1 MNPLKIWR
9 RSLQTRVVVTT
20 TIASTLAVVVFGF
33 LLVQVISS
41 GVIDSKTRLSVSEA
55 AIARDEA
62 VRVVAAADTLS
73 ASLSEEALVDTV
85 VSAVALR
92 AGEPSVYDV
101 LLLGAGAATNA
112 ENGARVPERGT
123 NLVTE
128 ASVPTQLREA
138 LKESNRQA
146 WQFSEIEFLDGVS
159 QPGLVVGAPLEI
171 PSIGRYDLYLLFPFT
186 QEAETITLVR
196 NATVGAGA
204 LLVGVL
210 TLIAAFVTRQVVSPV
225 RRVASV
231 ARELQR
237 GNLAQRLRV
246 QGEDDLASLAVSFN
260 EMATDIE
267 AQIRRLEEMS
277 SLQQR
282 FVSDVSHEL
291 RTPLTTVRMAADVL
305 FQERSS
311 LPPEAARSAELL
323 AAQLDRFEDLLVNL
337 LEISKVDSG
346 AATLDS
352 VDMDLLEVTE
362 SVVDSL
368 EALAKRANV
377 ILQLEG
383 GPCPVTADRRR
394 VERIVRNLVS
404 NAIDHG
410 DGRPVEITVAGDVEG
425 VALMVR
431 DHGPGLVGDAPDRVF
446 DRFWRGDPSRARTT
460 GGTGLGLAIAREDAR
475 LHGGWLHAANAP
487 DGGAC
492 FRLSLPNTPGGRL
505 SRSAVSMPN
514 AQELVRA

>member
-1 MNPLKIWR
+1 
-9 RSLQTRVVVTT
+9 
-20 TIASTLAVVVFGF
+20 
-33 LLVQVISS
+33 
-41 GVIDSKTRLSVSEA
+41 
-55 AIARDEA
+55 
-62 VRVVAAADTLS
+62 
-73 ASLSEEALVDTV
+73 
-85 VSAVALR
+85 
-92 AGEPSVYDV
+92 
-101 LLLGAGAATNA
+101 
-112 ENGARVPERGT
+112 
-123 NLVTE
+123 
-128 ASVPTQLREA
+128 
-138 LKESNRQA
+138 
-146 WQFSEIEFLDGVS
+146 
-159 QPGLVVGAPLEI
+159 
-171 PSIGRYDLYLLFPFT
+171 
-186 QEAETITLVR
+186 
-196 NATVGAGA
+196 
-204 LLVGVL
+204 
-210 TLIAAFVTRQVVSPV
+210 
-225 RRVASV
+225 
-231 ARELQR
+231 
-237 GNLAQRLRV
+237 
-246 QGEDDLASLAVSFN
+246 
-260 EMATDIE
+260 MATDIE

-368 EALAKRANV
+368 QALAKRANV
-377 ILQLEG
+377 TLQLEG

-410 DGRPVEITVAGDVEG
+410 DGRPVEITVACDSEG

>member
-1 MNPLKIWR
+1 
-9 RSLQTRVVVTT
+9 
-20 TIASTLAVVVFGF
+20 
-33 LLVQVISS
+33 
-41 GVIDSKTRLSVSEA
+41 
-55 AIARDEA
+55 
-62 VRVVAAADTLS
+62 
-73 ASLSEEALVDTV
+73 
-85 VSAVALR
+85 
-92 AGEPSVYDV
+92 
-101 LLLGAGAATNA
+101 
-112 ENGARVPERGT
+112 
-123 NLVTE
+123 
-128 ASVPTQLREA
+128 
-138 LKESNRQA
+138 
-146 WQFSEIEFLDGVS
+146 
-159 QPGLVVGAPLEI
+159 
-171 PSIGRYDLYLLFPFT
+171 
-186 QEAETITLVR
+186 LVR

-246 QGEDDLASLAVSFN
+246 QGEDDLASLAISFN

-352 VDMDLLEVTE
+352 VDMDIFEVTE

-377 ILQLEG
+377 TLQLEG

-410 DGRPVEITVAGDVEG
+410 DGRPVEITVACDSEG

-446 DRFWRGDPSRARTT
+446 DRFSRGDPSRARTT

-475 LHGGWLHAANAP
+475 LHGGWLHAASAP

>member
-1 MNPLKIWR
+1 
-9 RSLQTRVVVTT
+9 
-20 TIASTLAVVVFGF
+20 
-33 LLVQVISS
+33 
-41 GVIDSKTRLSVSEA
+41 
-55 AIARDEA
+55 
-62 VRVVAAADTLS
+62 
-73 ASLSEEALVDTV
+73 
-85 VSAVALR
+85 
-92 AGEPSVYDV
+92 
-101 LLLGAGAATNA
+101 
-112 ENGARVPERGT
+112 
-123 NLVTE
+123 
-128 ASVPTQLREA
+128 
-138 LKESNRQA
+138 
-146 WQFSEIEFLDGVS
+146 
-159 QPGLVVGAPLEI
+159 
-171 PSIGRYDLYLLFPFT
+171 
-186 QEAETITLVR
+186 
-196 NATVGAGA
+196 
-204 LLVGVL
+204 
-210 TLIAAFVTRQVVSPV
+210 
-225 RRVASV
+225 
-231 ARELQR
+231 
-237 GNLAQRLRV
+237 
-246 QGEDDLASLAVSFN
+246 
-260 EMATDIE
+260 
-267 AQIRRLEEMS
+267 
-277 SLQQR
+277 
-282 FVSDVSHEL
+282 
-291 RTPLTTVRMAADVL
+291 MAADVL

-352 VDMDLLEVTE
+352 VDMDLFEVTE

-377 ILQLEG
+377 TLQLEG

-410 DGRPVEITVAGDVEG
+410 DGRPVEITVASDSEG

-431 DHGPGLVGDAPDRVF
+431 DHGPGLAGDAPDRVF

-492 FRLSLPNTPGGRL
+492 FRLSLPNKPGGRL
-505 SRSAVSMPN
+505 SRSAVPMPN